1 MLPTTLRVGVDTLSV
16 ANAGAR
22 RPRRS
27 RLLMAGNESGLMD
40 TMITANRLSDG
51 IVVFQDASG
60 GWCEDFHRGAVL
72 SDESAKA
79 AALARA
85 EQSEAD
91 CEVVGPYAIEID
103 SRNGHFVPKALRE
116 AIRASGPTI
125 RRDLGK
131 QAHGQAPSIVQHA
144 SVEISHVSL

>member
-1 MLPTTLRVGVDTLSV
+1 MRG
-16 ANAGAR
+16 
-22 RPRRS
+22 RPKQRDE
-27 RLLMAGNESGLMD
+27 NESKLMD

-51 IVVFQDASG
+51 IVVFQDADG
-60 GWCEDFHRGAVL
+60 GWSEDFHRGAVF
-72 SDESAKA
+72 SDEGAKA
-79 AALARA
+79 TALARA
-85 EQSEAD
+85 EQSEAG
-91 CEVVGPYAIEID
+91 CEVVGPYAIEIE